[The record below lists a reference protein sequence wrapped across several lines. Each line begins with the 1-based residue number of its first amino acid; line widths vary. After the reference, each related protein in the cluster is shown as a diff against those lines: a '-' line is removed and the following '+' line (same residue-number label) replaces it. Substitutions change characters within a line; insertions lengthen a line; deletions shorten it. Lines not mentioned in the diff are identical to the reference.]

1 MSIINT
7 QIRQESDG
15 SLLITSEQDTNEIK
29 NLVTGNNQLKLES
42 GRSGRNQYQGDTTG
56 KHRVARIPLILVETM
71 MREGVWG
78 DQERMRHWLND
89 PDNAPFRTT
98 RGKL

>member
-1 MSIINT
+1 MSIITT
-7 QIRQESDG
+7 QIHQDSDG
-15 SLLITSEQDTNEIK
+15 SIIVTSEQDTNEIK

-42 GRSGRNQYQGDTTG
+42 GRSGKNQYRGDSKG
-56 KHRVARIPLILVETM
+56 EHRVARIPLILVETM

-78 DQERMRHWLND
+78 NQERMRHWLND